1 MFQTWPT
8 TLWASTP
15 HRNKKFFSP
24 ARIHFDIFI
33 LFSHPTAFIN
43 VFFSIKTFNQ
53 IYFDPSSQQLR
64 LHALN
69 QVHFETIPNSFRA
82 NFEPISS
89 QFRIKLKYILKQLSV
104 IFCLNY
110 KLILNYFQAIST
122 STSSQP
128 WAKSELLSS

>member
-15 HRNKKFFSP
+15 HRNKNFSP

-43 VFFSIKTFNQ
+43 AFFSIKTFNQ
-53 IYFDPSSQQLR
+53 VYFDPSSQQSC
-64 LHALN
+64 LHALD
-69 QVHFETIPNSFRA
+69 QVHFEIISNSFRA

-89 QFRIKLKYILKQLSV
+89 QSRINLKYILTQLSV
-104 IFCLNY
+104 IFCLKY

-122 STSSQP
+122 SISSQP
-128 WAKSELLSS
+128 WTKSELPSS